1 MAAFVIDASA
11 TLPWCFSDEATP
23 ATNALLARLR
33 TGDEAVVPAHW
44 LPEVGNALLMA
55 VRRKRISSQD
65 AYQFLADL
73 ESLPIR
79 TDATARNLVRSAV
92 FPIAE
97 QHRLTVYDA
106 AYLEL
111 ALREGLPLAT
121 LDNDLRKAATI
132 AGALLVWSQP

>member
-23 ATNALLARLR
+23 ATNALLVRLR
-33 TGDEAVVPAHW
+33 TGDAAVVPAHW
-44 LPEVGNALLMA
+44 ITEVGNALLVA

-79 TDATARNLVRSAV
+79 TDAATRNLVREAV
-92 FPIAE
+92 FPMAE
-97 QHRLTVYDA
+97 QYGLTVYDA
-106 AYLEL
+106 AYSEL
-111 ALREGLPLAT
+111 AVREGLPLAT
-121 LDNDLRKAATI
+121 LDDDLRKAAI
-132 AGALLVWSQP
+132 AAGAFLVWPQP

>member
-11 TLPWCFSDEATP
+11 TLPWCFSDEATT
-23 ATNALLARLR
+23 ATNALLVRLQ

-44 LPEVGNALLMA
+44 ITEVGNALLMG
-55 VRRKRISSQD
+55 VRRKRITAQD

-73 ESLPIR
+73 EFLPIR
-79 TDATARNLVRSAV
+79 TSATTRRMVRGAV

-97 QHRLTVYDA
+97 QYGLTVYDA

-111 ALREGLPLAT
+111 AIREGLPLAT
-121 LDNDLRKAATI
+121 LDDDLSKAAKS
-132 AGALLVWSQP
+132 AGAFLVWPQP